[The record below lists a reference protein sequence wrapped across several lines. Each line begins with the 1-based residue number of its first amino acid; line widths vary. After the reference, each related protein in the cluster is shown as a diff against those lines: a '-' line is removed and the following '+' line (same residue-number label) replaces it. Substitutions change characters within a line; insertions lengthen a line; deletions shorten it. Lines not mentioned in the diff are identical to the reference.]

1 MGLLSDIGIVVA
13 LKSVILR
20 VATPI
25 ANYFLLSPENVSLV
39 MLLLLSMFVSYSLL
53 KLVPGVGQNQ
63 GIKLLVGILL
73 FFSVT

>member
-1 MGLLSDIGIVVA
+1 MGLLSEIGIVVA

-20 VATPI
+20 VAEPI
-25 ANYFLLSPENVSLV
+25 AKFLSLSPENLSLV
-39 MLLLLSMFVSYSLL
+39 FLLLLSMFVSYSLL

-73 FFSVT
+73 FFSIT